1 MLIRLAKEYKSLLNL
16 KTEER
21 ELDDCMVPDDFF
33 QTLLQY
39 TFERQYLDTLHLTKA
54 FPNAQEEIRNTA
66 WAKINRLPIHPSKID
81 EYNLLPRWQSTLST
95 IHLLGHRLIFML
107 LRHEGSTGI
116 YLGTAP
122 NGLTNTK
129 ASGNQLCQSIYG
141 QMPGTEIKIL
151 GQSEVV
157 DEIGMPIMGLNA
169 CGAVTGI
176 PSPRKTQSFELLQT
190 LDQLAFG
197 IRDNSGYDHDYAMIV
212 IADPVPDIEIAGLT
226 GTILNIGTEIHDKI
240 QQSVSE
246 TSGENINSGSSVNLG
261 SIVSA
266 LFSMV
271 PGAKLLAAGFAGAR
285 LLGFGASAAAGVANG
300 IQAATGGISG
310 LLGGGLSKGITSTYS
325 KNVSRQYMSKVGEYC
340 ERTIDKYVE
349 RMERGRNLGFW
360 NTGVYVLGDVE
371 TTVNTVMGML
381 RSVYSGEDT
390 YLEPIRGH
398 LFNENSGASR
408 YIKQFS
414 HIPFPNEAQEAK
426 KYREITGKTGWN
438 PLGPLYEYV
447 TTPIN
452 TEELSI
458 ATSLPRR
465 DVPGLRFVRNA
476 VRFAANP
483 PKPKENSD
491 SVVIGQVMDTGVTLS
506 SRYSFD
512 VNSLTKHALVTG
524 ITGSGKST
532 TCRALIKAAEDR
544 KTPFMVIEPAKEEYV
559 AWAIEQNKHLPKEEQ
574 IHIYMP
580 GASCNKENF
589 EKLFLNPFEQAV
601 ADGGTLNM
609 MSHLEKFK
617 SAFMASLPMG
627 DVLPLLVE
635 ESLYELI
642 NIKMGPVYLREEKPM
657 NPDIIFPVIADLPA
671 VADRMI
677 AARGYDKE
685 IQSNLK
691 AAIRTRIN
699 ALTSGWKGDIFNSPY
714 STPYKDLFDRKVIIN
729 LNRVSDD
736 RDKSLIMSLL
746 LISLCEYRESKYRT
760 DEKYKEKAD
769 HNMLCHFA
777 IIEEAHR
784 LLKNPGPASEGSGS
798 PQAVVSN
805 MFSEMLS
812 EIRAYGQGIL
822 IVDQVPS
829 RLIPDAIKNTNL
841 KIVHRIVAKDDRQA
855 MSGCMGLRE
864 DQEDT
869 IAILPPGQAIICG
882 DNDDAASWVKVN
894 LS

>member
-1 MLIRLAKEYKSLLNL
+1 MLIKLAKEYKGLLNL
-16 KTEER
+16 NTGNR
-21 ELDDCMVPDDFF
+21 ELDTCMVPDDFF

-39 TFERQYLDTLHLTKA
+39 TFERQYLDSIRKISS
-54 FPNAQEEIRNTA
+54 FPNLSDEIRSTA
-66 WAKINRLPIHPSKID
+66 WTKVIRLPVHPSRVED
-81 EYNLLPRWQSTLST
+81 YSLLPRWQSTLST
-95 IHLLGHRLIFML
+95 IHLLGHRLIFL
-107 LRHEGSTGI
+107 LIRHDGYTNL

-122 NGLTNTK
+122 HGLTNTK
-129 ASGNQLCQSIYG
+129 TSGNQLCQSIYG

-151 GQSEVV
+151 NQEEVV

-176 PSPRKTQSFELLQT
+176 PSPRKSESFELLQT

-197 IRDNSGYDHDYAMIV
+197 IRDSSGYEHNYGMVV
-212 IADPVPDIEIAGLT
+212 IADPVPDIEIAALT

-240 QQSVSE
+240 QQSISE
-246 TSGENINSGSSVNLG
+246 SSGENVNSGSSINLG
-261 SIVSA
+261 SIMSM
-266 LFSMV
+266 LFSMI
-271 PGAKLLAAGFAGAR
+271 PGAKLLAAGVAGAQ
-285 LLGFGASAAAGVANG
+285 LLGIGAGAASGIAGGLEAS
-300 IQAATGGISG
+300 GGISG
-310 LLGGGLSKGITSTYS
+310 LFGGGLSKGITSSYS
-325 KNVSRQYMSKVGEYC
+325 KSVSKQYMSKVGQYC
-340 ERTIDKYVE
+340 ENIIDKYVE
-349 RMERGRNLGFW
+349 RMEKGRNLGFW
-360 NTGVYVLGDVE
+360 NTGIYVLGDVE

-381 RSVYSGEDT
+381 RSVYSGDNT

-398 LFNENSGASR
+398 LFSNDSNAEK
-408 YIKQFS
+408 YIKQFR
-414 HIPFPNEAQEAK
+414 HIPFPSEAK
-426 KYREITGKTGWN
+426 SAEKYNELTGKSGWN
-438 PLGPLYEYV
+438 PLGHIYEYI

-465 DVPGLRFVRNA
+465 DVPGLRFVKNA
-476 VRFAANP
+476 VRFATNP
-483 PKPKENSD
+483 PKSSD
-491 SVVIGQVMDTGVTLS
+491 DSDNVTIGQVMDTGVPLT
-506 SRYSFD
+506 SRYSFN

-532 TCRALIKAAEDR
+532 TCRALIKAVEDR
-544 KTPFMVIEPAKEEYV
+544 KLPFMVVEPAKEEYV
-559 AWAIEQNKHLPKEEQ
+559 AWAIEQNRHLPKEEQ

-580 GASCNKENF
+580 GSSNSGENSD
-589 EKLFLNPFEQAV
+589 KLYLNPFQQALSEN
-601 ADGGTLNM
+601 GILNM
-609 MSHLEKFK
+609 MSHLERFK
-617 SAFMASLPMG
+617 AAFMASLPMG

-635 ESLYELI
+635 EALYELV
-642 NIKMGPVYLREEKPM
+642 NIKMGPSYLREERPM
-657 NPDIIFPVIADLPA
+657 TQNIIFPVIGDLPS

-677 AARGYDKE
+677 GVRGYDKE
-685 IQSNLK
+685 VQSNLK
-691 AAIRTRIN
+691 AAIRTRVS
-699 ALTSGWKGDIFNSPY
+699 ALTSGWKGEIFNSPY
-714 STPYKDLFDRKVIIN
+714 STPFKELFNRKVIIN

-746 LISLCEYRESKYRT
+746 LIALCEYRESKYRT
-760 DEKYKEKAD
+760 DTEYKERAD
-769 HNMLCHFA
+769 HNKLCHFT

-784 LLKNPGPASEGSGS
+784 LLKNPGAEGNSS

-869 IAILPPGQAIICG
+869 ISILPPGQAIICG
-882 DNDDAASWVKVN
+882 DNDDAASWVKIKF
-894 LS
+894 